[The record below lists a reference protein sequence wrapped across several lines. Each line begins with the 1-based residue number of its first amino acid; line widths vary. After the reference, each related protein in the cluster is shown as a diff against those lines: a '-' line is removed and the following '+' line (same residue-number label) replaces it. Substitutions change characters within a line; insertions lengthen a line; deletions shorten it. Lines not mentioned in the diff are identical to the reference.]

1 MEGNLLLDAT
11 ERYRR
16 GEMDEQEKIFFEELR
31 NSNPEIDQVVA
42 EHIMFLHEIENIK
55 EKRDFKSSLQEVEQ
69 KLMDEG
75 AIPQDNLKGKAKI
88 SYLWGRHRRII
99 AVAASIALLVSISTA
114 TLVSFYSENKK
125 EAIITPL
132 VNNKLNQFEDKL
144 NKIEDK
150 LNDASGSST
159 PQGFPKFIP
168 NFSATGFL
176 ADGNGFVITNAHVVN
191 NARNLIIENKK
202 GDQFYAKAV
211 YVNNTTDLAILK
223 IIDTSFKKIQG
234 LPYTFTKSMTDLG
247 EQIFTL
253 GYPRKEVVYSEG
265 YLSAKS
271 GYSGDTTSYQVNIS
285 VNPGNSGGPVMNRNG
300 EIIGIISSK
309 ETNADGVVFAIKSD
323 NIYEAIKDIKDQDT
337 IRLPQNNSLKGIDRV
352 QQIKKL
358 ADFVYMVKGN

>member
-1 MEGNLLLDAT
+1 MEGNLLLDAA

-16 GEMDEQEKIFFEELR
+16 GEMDDQEKIFFEELR
-31 NSNPEIDQVVA
+31 KSNPEIDEAVA
-42 EHIMFLHEIENIK
+42 EHNMFLHEMEKIGD
-55 EKRDFKSSLQEVEQ
+55 KRDFKHNLLEVEK
-69 KLMDEG
+69 KLLDEG
-75 AIPQDNLKGKAKI
+75 VIPYNEPKGKAKI
-88 SYLWGRHRRII
+88 FYLWARHRRII
-99 AVAASIALLVSISTA
+99 GVAASIALLVSIATA

-125 EAIITPL
+125 GAIITPL

-144 NKIEDK
+144 NKIENK
-150 LNDASGSST
+150 LNDASGNTT
-159 PQGFPKFIP
+159 PRGFPKFIP

-176 ADGNGFVITNAHVVN
+176 ADGNGYVITNAHVVN

-211 YVNNTTDLAILK
+211 YLNNTTDLAILK

-234 LPYTFTKSMTDLG
+234 LPYTFAKSTVDLG

-253 GYPRKEVVYSEG
+253 GYPRREVVYSEG

-271 GYSGDTTSYQVNIS
+271 GYSGDTSSYQVNIS

-300 EIIGIISSK
+300 EIIGIISGK

-323 NIYEAIKDIKDQDT
+323 NIYEAIKDISEEDT
-337 IRLPQNNSLKGIDRV
+337 IKLPQNNSLKGIDRV

-358 ADFVYMVKGN
+358 TDFVYMVKGN